1 MASSSAWYYA
11 QAKQWLT
18 NTHSNYNLPAPRLK
32 CEEAA
37 SRAHGTLAACVPVS
51 GRIGGCWS
59 PKCPPL
65 FLLCSGHEGG
75 SSCAPWALQWPLGEH
90 ATARSPVRI
99 LQVGSSKRSAL

>member
-1 MASSSAWYYA
+1 MAMMASSSAWYYA

-59 PKCPPL
+59 SKWPPTV
-65 FLLCSGHEGG
+65 FALL
-75 SSCAPWALQWPLGEH
+75 WA
-90 ATARSPVRI
+90 
-99 LQVGSSKRSAL
+99 